1 VPDET
6 SRAVVMFIVRIARE
20 PSGRLRGDHRRR
32 WGRPQEESGM
42 PNQSV
47 FIESSDP
54 IDSTD
59 TGFVA
64 DTASALHAR
73 SRPVIVESHD
83 QIWHG

>member
-1 VPDET
+1 
-6 SRAVVMFIVRIARE
+6 
-20 PSGRLRGDHRRR
+20 
-32 WGRPQEESGM
+32 M
-42 PNQSV
+42 PNQYV

-73 SRPVIVESHD
+73 GRPVIVESHD
-83 QIWHG
+83 QIRHG